1 MIQSNREKSNIPNEQ
16 GQKRLQIRSKMEKKL
31 NFW

>member
-16 GQKRLQIRSKMEKKL
+16 GQKRLQIRSKMGKS
-31 NFW
+31 